1 MEYFEK
7 TYHPPGTSPGTLIDS
22 MGAAPGEFTIHLVDY
37 TASEFIEK
45 ELATTDECL
54 PYLEKDSVT
63 WIHLQGPI
71 QADTIQNI
79 GNIFELHP
87 LAMEDV
93 LNKGQRPKMEEYD
106 NQLFVIMAMPTD
118 NNGTTEIQQVSL
130 FLSENSVISFHTG
143 RDDPFEPIRNRLG
156 RSGSRTRQQQA
167 DYLLYSILD
176 LVIDQGY
183 PILEVFGDNIETIE
197 DALLRSSVSKT
208 TLAEIH
214 RIRREL
220 LLLRRNLWPQREV
233 INNLLRS
240 ENTLIKE
247 GTSFYIRDCY
257 DHTIQI
263 LELIEN
269 YREMASSLIDIYLS
283 STSHRLNEIMRV
295 LTMIATI
302 FIPLTFVVG
311 VYGMNFSHPNSPW
324 AMPELHWYFG
334 YPMVWGIMIFIVIG
348 MVIYFKRKNW
358 F

>member
-1 MEYFEK
+1 MQYFEK
-7 TYHPPGTSPGTLIDS
+7 TYHPPGTSPGTLVGS
-22 MGAAPGEFTIHLVDY
+22 KESSAEQFTIQLMDY
-37 TASEFIEK
+37 TATEVVEK
-45 ELATTDECL
+45 ELQSTDECQA
-54 PYLEKDSVT
+54 YIVKDSVT
-63 WIHLQGPI
+63 WIHLQGPVHE
-71 QADTIQNI
+71 DTIKDI
-79 GNIFELHP
+79 GNIFDLNP

-93 LNKGQRPKMEEYD
+93 LNQGQRPKAEEYD
-106 NQLFVIMAMPTD
+106 NLLFVIMAMPAEKNETMA
-118 NNGTTEIQQVSL
+118 IQQVSL
-130 FLSENSVISFHTG
+130 FLRENYIISFHSG
-143 RDDPFEPIRNRLG
+143 SHDPFEPIRNRIRKMGG
-156 RSGSRTRQQQA
+156 RIRQQKV

-176 LVIDQGY
+176 LVIDQAY
-183 PILEVFGDNIETIE
+183 PVLEDFGDDIENIEE
-197 DALLRSSVSKT
+197 ELLNSSTKKS

-240 ENTLIKE
+240 ENTLIKQS
-247 GTSFYIRDCY
+247 TSFYLRDCY
-257 DHTIQI
+257 DHSIQI

-283 STSHRLNEIMRV
+283 SSSHRLNEIMRV

-311 VYGMNFSHPNSPW
+311 VYGMNFSHPDSPW

-334 YPMVWGIMIFIVIG
+334 YPVVWGIMIAIVIG

-358 F
+358 L

>member
-1 MEYFEK
+1 MEYFDK
-7 TYHPPGTSPGTLIDS
+7 TYHTPGTSPGTLIDS
-22 MGAAPGEFTIHLVDY
+22 EGVAPGEFTIHLIDY
-37 TASEFIEK
+37 TASDFMEK
-45 ELATTDECL
+45 ELTSTDECQ

-63 WIHLQGPI
+63 WVHLQGPI

-87 LAMEDV
+87 LALEDV

-106 NQLFVIMAMPTD
+106 NLLFVIMAMPGHS
-118 NNGTTEIQQVSL
+118 NGITVIQQVSL
-130 FLSENSVISFHTG
+130 FLSENSVISFHNG
-143 RDDPFEPIRNRLG
+143 SADPFEPIRNRL
-156 RSGSRTRQQQA
+156 RKLGSRTRQQKA

-176 LVIDQGY
+176 LIIDQGY
-183 PILEVFGDNIETIE
+183 PILEVFGDDIETIE
-197 DALLRSSVSKT
+197 DELLKSSVKQS

-247 GTSFYIRDCY
+247 GTSLYIRDCY

-269 YREMASSLIDIYLS
+269 YRDMSTSLIDIYLS

-295 LTMIATI
+295 LTIIATI

-311 VYGMNFSHPNSPW
+311 VYGMNFSNPDSPW

-334 YPMVWGIMIFIVIG
+334 YPLVWGIMIIIVIG
-348 MVIYFKRKNW
+348 MVLYFKRKNW